1 MNQEQ
6 RTFFLATI
14 ESMETTIAAQIK
26 ALRAVIALSQNQSYA
41 PVQVQ
46 DSIEEVENDFARN
59 IFSITGDE

>member
-41 PVQVQ
+41 PVQVH
-46 DSIEEVENDFARN
+46 DSVEEIESQFERS
-59 IFSITGDE
+59 IFSIAGDE